1 MPPSFSF
8 IYYFLGKICY
18 PNKSHIPWKYS
29 LQVSSFFIVSYFQY
43 SWQSSGYEAHSVG
56 WAWSRIVIMQ
66 ADPCFKLSSHSKY
79 PSLPY
84 CTVWQ
89 YGLWSF
95 QTGGTKLERFLPKIN
110 ILKGNYW
117 ILRIGLVGRCQKL
130 DIILVSKVI

>member
-1 MPPSFSF
+1 MKPMPPSFSF

-95 QTGGTKLERFLPKIN
+95 QTGGTKLERFLPEN
-110 ILKGNYW
+110 QQNQ
-117 ILRIGLVGRCQKL
+117 RKL
-130 DIILVSKVI
+130 LDFENWVNGEVSKIGHHFSK

>member
-1 MPPSFSF
+1 MIWPIWEARAEIQKYLCWFFGSNEKFINCFHEIIWHLAKVGWWNLCPPHFPSFT
-8 IYYFLGKICY
+8 YYFLGKICY

-66 ADPCFKLSSHSKY
+66 ADPCFKLGSHSKY

-84 CTVWQ
+84 CTV
-89 YGLWSF
+89 Y
-95 QTGGTKLERFLPKIN
+95 TR
-110 ILKGNYW
+110 
-117 ILRIGLVGRCQKL
+117 
-130 DIILVSKVI
+130 